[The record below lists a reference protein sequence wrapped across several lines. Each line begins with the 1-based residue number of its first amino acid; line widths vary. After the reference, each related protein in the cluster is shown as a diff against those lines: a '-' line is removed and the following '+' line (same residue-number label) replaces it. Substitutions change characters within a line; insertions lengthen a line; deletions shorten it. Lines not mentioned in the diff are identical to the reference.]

1 MTNVSLLFP
10 IMVQLSFTENSKG
23 VVSRSWQNER
33 ENKKT
38 LARVE
43 SERACSLNEHAFW
56 QNHVNQGQIDG

>member
-33 ENKKT
+33 VNKKT

-43 SERACSLNEHAFW
+43 SERACSLNEHAF
-56 QNHVNQGQIDG
+56 